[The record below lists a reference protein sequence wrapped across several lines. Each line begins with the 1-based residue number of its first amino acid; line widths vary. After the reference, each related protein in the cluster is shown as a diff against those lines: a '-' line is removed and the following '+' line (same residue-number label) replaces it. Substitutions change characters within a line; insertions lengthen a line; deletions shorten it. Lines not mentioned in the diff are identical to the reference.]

1 MLKSNFAV
9 WVKTL
14 NLFFTTTRNYNFSKK
29 KPNKIYCPMEKNNI
43 RLYFSTKS
51 LEHYG
56 ILVVT
61 IVAQCFSP
69 IDSVIRKWWAGKFH
83 REISKC
89 GPDDFC
95 GFFFVKMKSYFLR
108 PYKWEENCVKLHS
121 EDTRAPTRQDAAQLS
136 LNFNKTGW
144 AMTYLLKRL

>member
-1 MLKSNFAV
+1 MLP
-9 WVKTL
+9 
-14 NLFFTTTRNYNFSKK
+14 YGKK
-29 KPNKIYCPMEKNNI
+29 NHLIVPFHK
-43 RLYFSTKS
+43 F

-61 IVAQCFSP
+61 IVAYCFSP

-108 PYKWEENCVKLHS
+108 PYKWEENYVKLHS
-121 EDTRAPTRQDAAQLS
+121 EDTRAPTRQDAA
-136 LNFNKTGW
+136 
-144 AMTYLLKRL
+144 